1 MPTFLSD
8 PPQLVYIVLGL
19 ALVVTGAIAAQKQ
32 DRKAIL
38 PFVAA
43 FGLML
48 VVFLIDKF
56 IESPREESV
65 RRAQM
70 MSVAA
75 DAKNPEAFIEHIA
88 ETFEYQGEETE
99 PRKIKRD
106 DLKNSHFWSML
117 RQLNVR
123 VVVWDFSRDDVKV
136 IDENTVEI
144 GFMAKGE
151 SGGKPFP
158 LYVRA
163 TFKRQSNGE
172 FKLTSFRTFDPA
184 NHTKPLQIP
193 QFP

>member
-8 PPQLVYIVLGL
+8 PPQFVYIILGL
-19 ALVVTGAIAAQKQ
+19 TLVVTAAIAAQKQ

-48 VVFLIDKF
+48 LVFLIDKF
-56 IESPREESV
+56 IESPREQSV
-65 RRAQM
+65 RRAEM
-70 MSVAA
+70 MAAAA
-75 DAKNPEAFIEHIA
+75 DAKNPDAFIEHIA
-88 ETFEYQGEETE
+88 ETFEYQGEGE
-99 PRKIKRD
+99 PQKVKRE

-136 IDENTVEI
+136 IDDNTVEI

-151 SGGKPFP
+151 AQGKPFP
-158 LYVRA
+158 LYIRA
-163 TFKRQSNGE
+163 TFTKQSTGE
-172 FKLTSFRTFDPA
+172 FKLTKFRTFDPA
-184 NHTKPLQIP
+184 NHDKPVQIP